1 MKNILIRAED
11 KNIWE
16 RRTPLIPEHIKKIK
30 EETGTT
36 VFVEKSPK
44 RIFSEQEY
52 AEAGAEITDSMVP
65 GDVIFGVKEI
75 PKEKI
80 LDRKT
85 YLFFSHTIKGQKD
98 NMPMLQKIID
108 SQSTLIDYEKIT
120 DDKGRRLV
128 FFGRYAGDAGALD
141 ILWLMG
147 EYWQHKGL
155 NTPFA
160 KCKQANQYHSV
171 EEAKKFL
178 SDIGKEIKNEGL
190 PEALAPLTIGIL
202 GYGNVSQGAQQIFDC
217 LPTQRVAPEELA
229 ALVEGNSWD
238 QNTIYITVFK
248 EEHLVRHKEGQRF
261 DLQDYYQHPENYEPQ
276 FSQYLPYLT
285 LIVNATYWDSRYPK
299 FVTWE
304 NLKQLYESSDSPK
317 LSGIADITCDING
330 SIECNVK
337 ATDSGMPAYRVLPL
351 EQKTEDGHKGD
362 GIVLLAVDNLPAEL
376 PRDASA
382 FFSRQLSPF
391 VPGIVNADFSKPL
404 EESGLPEEI
413 KRAVIVYNG
422 VLTDAFKYLEQHLA

>member
-1 MKNILIRAED
+1 MNILIRQED

-16 RRTPLIPEHIKKIK
+16 RRAPLVPEDVQKIK
-30 EETGTT
+30 NETDVT

-44 RIFSEQEY
+44 RVFTEDEY
-52 AEAGAEITDSMVP
+52 RQAGAQITDSMEP
-65 GDVIFGVKEI
+65 GEIIFGVKEI

-80 LDRKT
+80 LDNKV
-85 YLFFSHTIKGQKD
+85 YFFFSHTIKGQKD
-98 NMPMLQKIID
+98 NMPMLQKIMD
-108 SQSTLIDYEKIT
+108 SGSTLIDYEKIT
-120 DDKGRRLV
+120 DDQGRRLV

-147 EYWQHKGL
+147 EYWQNKGL
-155 NTPFA
+155 QTPFA

-178 SDIGKEIKNEGL
+178 TSVGQEIKTNGL
-190 PEALAPLTIGIL
+190 PQELAPFTIGIL

-217 LPTQRVAPEELA
+217 LPTKRVAPEELA
-229 ALVEGNSWD
+229 DLVKGNAWD
-238 QNTIYITVFK
+238 NKTVYVTVFK
-248 EEHLVRHKEGQRF
+248 EEHLVRHKQGEAF
-261 DLQDYYQHPENYEPQ
+261 DLQDYYQHPEKYEAR
-276 FSQYLPYLT
+276 FEQYLPYLT
-285 LIVNATYWDSRYPK
+285 ILVNATYWTSRYPR
-299 FVTWE
+299 FVTWDG
-304 NLKQLYESSDSPK
+304 LKRLFESDPNPK

-351 EQKTEDGHKGD
+351 ERRIEDGHKGN

-376 PRDASA
+376 PRDAST
-382 FFSRQLSPF
+382 FFSHQLTPF
-391 VPGIVNADFSKPL
+391 VPGVIRADFSRPL
-404 EESGLPEEI
+404 AESGLPEEI

-422 VLTDAFKYLEQHLA
+422 QLTESYRYLEQYLS